1 LKEPNATFLHV
12 LALNFASVV
21 PREEVEKWGAD
32 FGKHP
37 VGSGA
42 FELQEWKLGQELIFR
57 KNPNYFKAG
66 VPRLDHIKFEMGQ
79 DPSVALLR
87 LEKG

>member
-1 LKEPNATFLHV
+1 V

-42 FELQEWKLGQELIFR
+42 FELQSGSWAR
-57 KNPNYFKAG
+57 
-66 VPRLDHIKFEMGQ
+66 
-79 DPSVALLR
+79 S
-87 LEKG
+87 

>member
-1 LKEPNATFLHV
+1 MTREASGKSTTLSGIEVVDDHTVKITLKEPNATFLHV

-42 FELQEWKLGQELIFR
+42 LSSRSGSWARLIFR
-57 KNPNYFKAG
+57 KP
-66 VPRLDHIKFEMGQ
+66 E
-79 DPSVALLR
+79 LL
-87 LEKG
+87 